1 MNATYLFAGLPVEI
15 NTIYA
20 YVHEYCAAYR
30 TAQAPLFAI
39 STEEADLDY
48 ERAQAARA
56 DDKQNGWTSWGG
68 EEKILEYLESLS
80 VYRKIAERM
89 PFYNV
94 FLFHGSALAVD
105 GTAYLFTAKS
115 GTGKSTHA
123 RLWREMLGER
133 ALMVNDDKPLIRLK
147 KDGTVTIYGTPYDG
161 KHRLSNPVA
170 VPLKAICLLNRGAE
184 NSIERISPQEA
195 FPSLWI
201 QAYRPRDPEAC
212 ARTLELVKRLSQGVE
227 LFRLFCNQEPE
238 AARVS
243 FEAMGRE

>member
-1 MNATYLFAGLPVEI
+1 MKGIYSLAGVTVEI
-15 NTIYA
+15 NSVFEP
-20 YVHEYCAAYR
+20 VHELLKDYKSGNS
-30 TAQAPLFAI
+30 PDFSI
-39 STEEADLDY
+39 SLTEEDARREADKLPW
-48 ERAQAARA
+48 
-56 DDKQNGWTSWGG
+56 N
-68 EEKILEYLESLS
+68 LPYLEELAA
-80 VYRKIAERM
+80 YRKIAERM

-94 FLFHGSALAVD
+94 ILFHGSALAVN
-105 GTAYLFTAKS
+105 GAAYLFTAKS

-147 KDGTVTIYGTPYDG
+147 EDGTVTIYGTPYDG
-161 KHRLSNPVA
+161 KHHLSNPVT

-212 ARTLELVKRLSQGVE
+212 ARTLELVKRLSQGVK